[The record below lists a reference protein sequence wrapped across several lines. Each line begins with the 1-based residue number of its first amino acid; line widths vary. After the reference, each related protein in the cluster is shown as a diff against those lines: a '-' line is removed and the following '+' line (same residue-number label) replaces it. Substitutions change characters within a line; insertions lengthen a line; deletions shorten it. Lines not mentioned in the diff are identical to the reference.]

1 MKCWNLAVACLA
13 IAVATG
19 TTAAAADDDG
29 AGAGAG
35 AGPGPALG
43 AVEDTAV
50 FACRPGRLGP
60 GDFIEFTKNAPT
72 LEVLL
77 VRGPGD
83 APPRMMIEPES
94 SPGGASWIPPTVWTA
109 SDRLR
114 VPVERLRA
122 QLPGDAGALGRVF
135 DGSGEY
141 AFIAAE
147 ALAPGKA
154 AFACRVD
161 YTAAVE

>member
-1 MKCWNLAVACLA
+1 MKCWNIGVACLA
-13 IAVATG
+13 IVMATG
-19 TTAAAADDDG
+19 TTEAADDV
-29 AGAGAG
+29 A
-35 AGPGPALG
+35 GPALD

-72 LEVLL
+72 LGTLL

-83 APPRMMIEPES
+83 APPRMMIVPES
-94 SPGGASWIPPTVWTA
+94 GAGAASWIPSSVWAA

-135 DGSGEY
+135 EGSGEY

-154 AFACRVD
+154 AFACRVE
-161 YTAAVE
+161 YTAAAE

>member
-1 MKCWNLAVACLA
+1 MKCWNLGVACLA
-13 IAVATG
+13 IVMATG
-19 TTAAAADDDG
+19 TTAAAAADDG
-29 AGAGAG
+29 AV
-35 AGPGPALG
+35 PVPEV
-43 AVEDTAV
+43 VEDTAV

-72 LEVLL
+72 LGTLL

-83 APPRMMIEPES
+83 APPRMMIVPES
-94 SPGGASWIPPTVWTA
+94 SAGAASWIPSSVWAA

-161 YTAAVE
+161 YTAPAE